1 MALQKILVWDAP
13 VRVFHAL
20 LAVSFAGA
28 WLTAEAD
35 GWRLAHVT
43 LGYTVAA
50 LVAWRILWGV
60 IGTRHARFTD
70 FVRGLAGI
78 RSYLGQLLEGKAPHG
93 VGHNP
98 LGAVAIVLLLTL
110 GVLAPLSGWGTLN
123 HLGGEALEE
132 MHETLGSAMLLIVTG
147 HLLGVGVGIWMHGRQ
162 LATSMVTG
170 YKRGESSQ
178 AIPRA
183 RWVIGVLLIAG
194 VLGFWLLQWKTAA
207 QGGLL
212 QPAQVLAAE
221 RGEQQDGK
229 EDDD

>member
-1 MALQKILVWDAP
+1 MAPQKILVWDAP

-43 LGYTVAA
+43 LGSTVAA

-70 FVRGLAGI
+70 FVRGYAGI
-78 RSYLGQLLEGKAPHG
+78 RSYLRQLLGGEASHR

-98 LGAVAIVLLLTL
+98 LGAVAIVLLLAL
-110 GVLAPLSGWGTLN
+110 GVLAPLSGWATLN
-123 HLGGEALEE
+123 DLGGEALEE
-132 MHETLGSAMLLIVTG
+132 VHEALGDAMLLIVTG
-147 HLLGVGVGIWMHGRQ
+147 HLLGVAAGTWMHGRQ

-170 YKRGESSQ
+170 YKRGEPSQ
-178 AIPRA
+178 AITRPW
-183 RWVIGVLLIAG
+183 WVIGVLLLAG
-194 VLGFWLLQWKTAA
+194 VLTFWFLQWQTAA
-207 QGGLL
+207 QGGLIE
-212 QPAQVLAAE
+212 PARVLAAE
-221 RGEQQDGK
+221 HSAHQDG